1 MLTMLSTMAPKKA
14 HQNPEMKKPG
24 TRDEASCNMRALM
37 TSRNIP
43 KVSKVN
49 GKVRILRIKPEGGID
64 ETDDNGGDERRTK
77 SAHLNSGKNIGD
89 DQ

>member
-24 TRDEASCNMRALM
+24 TKDEASCNMKALM

-43 KVSKVN
+43 KVSKVS
-49 GKVRILRIKPEGGID
+49 GKVENLENKPEGGID
-64 ETDDNGGDERRTK
+64 ETDDDGGDERRTK
-77 SAHLNSGKNIGD
+77 SAHLDSGKDISD